1 MVKRLANMAHK
12 RTLHKTSQVA
22 ISDHTISTKR
32 SEEKKSKD
40 DVFACPN
47 YDIRSHSQMQIPIH
61 SQKEE
66 KRNRLP
72 VDRLRVFFCVL
83 HQRPTLYYSRFQT
96 SHLKSVVPGR
106 LGRFVDN
113 LSVLE
118 VGPFESLKIDGDG
131 KHG

>member
-1 MVKRLANMAHK
+1 M
-12 RTLHKTSQVA
+12 TSA
-22 ISDHTISTKR
+22 LTPRCKFPSTR
-32 SEEKKSKD
+32 KKKKNAAVSQSTD
-40 DVFACPN
+40 CASFFVSCTSVP
-47 YDIRSHSQMQIPIH
+47 HSNT
-61 SQKEE
+61 
-66 KRNRLP
+66 RA
-72 VDRLRVFFCVL
+72 
-83 HQRPTLYYSRFQT
+83 FQT